1 MQRLTEKHFRPTHSI
16 KSMKDDV
23 LLEIYDK
30 LKLYED
36 LEEHGLLLRL
46 PCKVGDTVYEVQE
59 LRGHIQLY
67 EVTSISISK
76 NNILFWWEIKDG
88 GIYSNT
94 TGFTVYAI
102 GKTVFLT
109 KEEAEKKLREMEAG
123 ECG

>member
-1 MQRLTEKHFRPTHSI
+1 MQRLTERADEYFH
-16 KSMKDDV
+16 KSGIIYYPKDKG
-23 LLEIYDK
+23 LNKAICNK
-30 LKLYED
+30 LGEYED
-36 LEEHGLLLRL
+36 LEEQGRLIKL

-109 KEEAEKKLREMEAG
+109 KEEAEAKLKEME
-123 ECG
+123 E